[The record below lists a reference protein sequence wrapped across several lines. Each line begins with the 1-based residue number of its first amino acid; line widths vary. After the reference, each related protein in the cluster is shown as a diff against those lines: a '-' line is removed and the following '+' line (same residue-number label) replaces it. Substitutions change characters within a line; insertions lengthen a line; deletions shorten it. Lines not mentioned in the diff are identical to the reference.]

1 MGGPGSSALTAGK
14 ITGAYG
20 IKGWVK
26 IHSYTSPGENL
37 FDFGE
42 WTLKGR
48 GGRNTEQPVHFDEW
62 RRQGKGMI
70 AHIRGVD
77 DRDLAESYRG
87 LEILVKADSLPDLE
101 EGDYYWHQLEGLEV
115 WAREPG
121 SSAERVLL
129 GRVNYLLETGANDVL
144 VIKASEG
151 SIDDQERLVPY
162 LPGDTVVS
170 VDLERKR
177 IEVDWYI
184 DD

>member
-1 MGGPGSSALTAGK
+1 MGGSGSSALTAGK
-14 ITGAYG
+14 ITGVYG

-26 IHSYTSPGENL
+26 IHSYTSPEENL

-42 WTLKGR
+42 WTLRGR
-48 GGRNTEQPVHFDEW
+48 GNRNQALPVHFDEW
-62 RRQGKGMI
+62 KRHGKGMV

-87 LEILVKADSLPDLE
+87 LEILVGAEKLPDLE

-129 GRVNYLLETGANDVL
+129 GRVDYLLETGSNDVL
-144 VIKASEG
+144 VVKASEG
-151 SIDDQERLVPY
+151 SIDDRERLVPY
-162 LPGDTVVS
+162 LPGATVAS
-170 VDLERKR
+170 VDIDRSR
-177 IEVDWYI
+177 MEVDWYI